1 MKTRLSVKRFLIG
14 CLLLAPLIACATATP
29 ETPTPEPKATSGP
42 TSCEEVEGNCLW
54 LSFDGESCT
63 YEGPTVLKTG
73 RVTLLFLNESK
84 GSAGRNLVRHTGD
97 ETIQDMIDYIG
108 EEPTTKHHPSWT
120 RELGT
125 WRSVPPGESH
135 TWEGVL
141 ESGIHTMVCARLVP
155 LGVWHGGGFTVKD

>member
-1 MKTRLSVKRFLIG
+1 MNRKKLLTQMTGLTLVI
-14 CLLLAPLIACATATP
+14 LLLVGCGTSQSASIPVPPTATP
-29 ETPTPEPKATSGP
+29 FGD
-42 TSCEEVEGNCLW
+42 EVNEDEILLQ

-63 YEGPTVLKTG
+63 YEGPTDLKTG
-73 RVTLLFLNESK
+73 PVTLLFLNESE
-84 GSAGRNLVRHTGD
+84 GSAAVNLVRHTGD

-141 ESGIHTMVCARLVP
+141 EPGIHTMVCARLLP